1 MNEYEWHLLEDKNR
15 VESLEIDGA
24 EVRCG
29 DRVRLRP
36 RQGGDVFD
44 VALAGR
50 VATIEAIEQD
60 YEGQFHLSVVVDED
74 PGRDMGMARQPGHRF
89 FFAPNEVEPMGPNGD
104 AASAAAVRTP
114 TILIAGI
121 GNIFLGDDAFG
132 VEVAQRLAGKKL
144 PRGVR
149 AIDFGI
155 RGFDLAYALLDGT
168 DVTILVGCLPAR
180 RKARDALRDR
190 AGFGF
195 ARRARR
201 GIRAAGGWARD
212 ESSERAA
219 PGENAGRAAEE
230 NPVSGLRAGIA
241 RRRRRKNGI
250 ERYRHGFDRRSRA
263 HGRIA
268 GGTNSRRPI
277 TRGRNHGE
285 SEKRR
290 VEQCKRLSRTEMDTT
305 DKETLY
311 MLGGIALVVFGAGLI
326 LSNPTI
332 RKYMGEI
339 GIGGLAQ
346 NIVPDVERYFKLRA
360 M

>member
-15 VESLEIDGA
+15 AESLEIAGA

-50 VATIEAIEQD
+50 IATIEAIEQD

-89 FFAPNEVEPMGPNGD
+89 FFAPSEVEPIGSNGD
-104 AASAAAVRTP
+104 VTSEADAARTP

-132 VEVAQRLAGKKL
+132 VEVSQRLANKKL

-168 DVTILVGCLPAR
+168 DVTILV
-180 RKARDALRDR
+180 DACP
-190 AGFGF
+190 
-195 ARRARR
+195 R
-201 GIRAAGGWARD
+201 GGKPGTLYVIEPD
-212 ESSERAA
+212 LDSLDA
-219 PGENAGRAAEE
+219 PGAESAPPVDGHVMNPVNVLRLAKTLGGPLKKILLVGCEPESLGGDEGRMGLSDTVTASIDEAVRMVELLVDRIHAGQSPAEE
-230 NPVSGLRAGIA
+230 TPNNL
-241 RRRRRKNGI
+241 KK
-250 ERYRHGFDRRSRA
+250 
-263 HGRIA
+263 
-268 GGTNSRRPI
+268 
-277 TRGRNHGE
+277 GE
-285 SEKRR
+285 AS
-290 VEQCKRLSRTEMDTT
+290 D
-305 DKETLY
+305 
-311 MLGGIALVVFGAGLI
+311 A
-326 LSNPTI
+326 N
-332 RKYMGEI
+332 
-339 GIGGLAQ
+339 
-346 NIVPDVERYFKLRA
+346 N
-360 M
+360 